1 MKSNAAYKEEDE
13 LPKPFKGSLLMYGY
27 DNKTLKQLEAE
38 HASPSPF
45 DTEDDGAVHEKSGR
59 NTVNINSGGPLTG
72 GRRRLSAQL
81 QHATNA
87 KKREADAK
95 KKKEASG
102 S

>member
-45 DTEDDGAVHEKSGR
+45 DTEDDGVHEKSGR